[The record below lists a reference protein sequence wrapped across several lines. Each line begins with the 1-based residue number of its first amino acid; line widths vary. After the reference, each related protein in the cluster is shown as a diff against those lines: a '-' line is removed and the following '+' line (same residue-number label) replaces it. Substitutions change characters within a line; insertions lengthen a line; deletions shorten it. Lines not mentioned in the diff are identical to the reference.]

1 VRGAGRREAGGD
13 PRKLDF
19 CPGMAEAKDWGD
31 HGMYEGATMA
41 SRVVILVAVLLVGGP
56 VLARDISFPKQ
67 TAAQI
72 KQACDSAGGKLSQ
85 DAHGYGCG
93 TDCHGG
99 PGTDCTVYCRDGE
112 RCTAQV
118 IAGRRPHT
126 ILDALKAPE
135 RHRR

>member
-1 VRGAGRREAGGD
+1 
-13 PRKLDF
+13 
-19 CPGMAEAKDWGD
+19 MAC
-31 HGMYEGATMA
+31 
-41 SRVVILVAVLLVGGP
+41 RLIVIVAVLLFGGP
-56 VLARDISFPKQ
+56 AVAGDISLPKH
-67 TAAQI
+67 TVAQI
-72 KQACDSAGGKLSQ
+72 KQACDSVGGKFSQ

-118 IAGRRPHT
+118 IAGRRPHDV
-126 ILDALKAPE
+126 LDALKVPE